1 MTTIMLVKRF
11 TWITLTTAA
20 AEAAAAAAVTAL
32 IESLLKG
39 IQTADSSHDGVPT
52 TLEKL
57 LALQGSSLQKS
68 N

>member
-20 AEAAAAAAVTAL
+20 AEAAAAVTAL